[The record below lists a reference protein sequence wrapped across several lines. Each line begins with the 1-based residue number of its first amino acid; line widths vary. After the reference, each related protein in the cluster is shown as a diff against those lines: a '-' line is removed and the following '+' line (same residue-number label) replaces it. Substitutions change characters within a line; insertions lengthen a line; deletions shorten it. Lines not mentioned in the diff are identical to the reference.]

1 MSRLSAIVLLV
12 CLVAGAAF
20 GLYYGY
26 AVSPVQYTNTDLASL
41 RQADKD
47 DYILMTASIFT
58 ADNDLAAARERLT
71 NLGFKNGG
79 AALAETTERYIKAD
93 QPQADLRRLV
103 FLAIALK
110 TVTPAMQ
117 PYLP

>member
-12 CLVAGAAF
+12 CLIAGAGL
-20 GLYYGY
+20 GLYFGY
-26 AVSPVQYTNTDLASL
+26 VVSPVQYTDTALSSL

-47 DYILMTASIFT
+47 DYILMAASIYT

-71 NLGFKNGG
+71 NLGFDNAG
-79 AALAETTERYIKAD
+79 AAVAETTERYIKAGL
-93 QPQADLRRLV
+93 PQADLRRLV
-103 FLAIALK
+103 FLAVALK

>member
-1 MSRLSAIVLLV
+1 MSRRSAIVLLV
-12 CLVAGAAF
+12 CLIAGAGL

-26 AVSPVQYTNTDLASL
+26 VVSPVQYTNTDPASL

-47 DYILMTASIFT
+47 DYILMTASIYA
-58 ADNDLAAARERLT
+58 ADSDLAAARERVAD
-71 NLGFKNGG
+71 LGFDDAG
-79 AALAETTERYIKAD
+79 AAVAATTERYIKAGL
-93 QPQADLRRLV
+93 PQADLRRLV